1 MVFMDRSVFRPSRLC
16 YRINCSFTTL
26 HVMYLVDAQAL
37 TEWFLY
43 MTVFVLFTTDAVFAT
58 GY

>member
-1 MVFMDRSVFRPSRLC
+1 
-16 YRINCSFTTL
+16 
-26 HVMYLVDAQAL
+26 MYLVDAQAL